1 MVQNESFSLSTL
13 YKMPID
19 GLEERSVRV
28 ASSWASRNEKLQ
40 RSKEH
45 PPPQFWAASPCVPV
59 LSILGRSE
67 MKFRAGGVFMATAY
81 QTNVRNGCL
90 KSTLTWFSAGTVSEL

>member
-19 GLEERSVRV
+19 GLEERCVRV

-45 PPPQFWAASPCVPV
+45 PLPP
-59 LSILGRSE
+59 ILG
-67 MKFRAGGVFMATAY
+67 
-81 QTNVRNGCL
+81 C
-90 KSTLTWFSAGTVSEL
+90 FSLCTCVVHSRPF